1 MKMKL
6 IGGGK
11 KPIWQRGF
19 TMIELMVS
27 VTILALVAGVVVEG
41 LTRLMQRNTMDTT
54 KIDLTQESRE
64 FMDQIVSD
72 IHQSGYPALKMFDPA
87 TLVSA
92 NNCTLDV
99 NVSCGLVNVTPS
111 SLQFE
116 ADVDGSGSVSEVFI
130 QLNPLNGP
138 CPCIIQRGTVTKAAW
153 LNNGA
158 LPFYYTEVNNV
169 SNTNIFLG
177 YDNSG
182 NNVALAG
189 ACPYPCN
196 NISAIEVTLNVLSPS
211 PDSNGLFPTITMSTG
226 VKIHN
231 FN

>member
-1 MKMKL
+1 MKL
-6 IGGGK
+6 ISGSK

-19 TMIELMVS
+19 TMIELIVS
-27 VTILALVAGVVVEG
+27 MTILMLVAGVVVEG
-41 LTRLMQRNTMDTT
+41 LRKLQQRNTMDTT
-54 KIDLTQESRE
+54 KVDLTQESRE

-87 TLVSA
+87 TLASA

-153 LNNGA
+153 LANGTP
-158 LPFYYTEVNNV
+158 PFYYTEVNNV
-169 SNTNIFLG
+169 NNTNIFLATTIRETT
-177 YDNSG
+177 SRWL
-182 NNVALAG
+182 ALALIL
-189 ACPYPCN
+189 ATTSRP
-196 NISAIEVTLNVLSPS
+196 LKSP
-211 PDSNGLFPTITMSTG
+211 
-226 VKIHN
+226 
-231 FN
+231 